1 MKSEEKL
8 DKVSMF
14 GLVLLFC
21 YFPFIY
27 LEAYVKA
34 NSSAQAKICGEVVKV
49 YQKSES
55 RGKYDYFDIHSQD
68 MRMSFSPTIH
78 SMKTDFNA
86 NARKVKNLA
95 KTLKVG
101 DKICVIYST
110 KYNESSI
117 LEGGQKVPYV
127 FNIEKSQ

>member
-1 MKSEEKL
+1 MKSEEKI
-8 DKVSMF
+8 DKF
-14 GLVLLFC
+14 LLFTVILVVS
-21 YFPFIY
+21 YFPFICI
-27 LEAYVKA
+27 EAYVKA
-34 NSSAQAKICGEVVKV
+34 NSSAQAQICGEVVKV

-55 RGKYDYFDIHSQD
+55 RGKYDYFDVHSQD
-68 MRMSFSPTIH
+68 MRMSFSPTTYR
-78 SMKTDFNA
+78 MKTNFNV

-117 LEGGQKVPYV
+117 LTYGQKVPYV